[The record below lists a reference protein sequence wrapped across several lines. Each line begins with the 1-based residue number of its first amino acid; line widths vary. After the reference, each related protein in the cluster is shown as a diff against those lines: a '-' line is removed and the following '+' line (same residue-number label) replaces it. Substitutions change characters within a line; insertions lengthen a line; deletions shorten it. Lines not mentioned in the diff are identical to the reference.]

1 MEHAQV
7 CHRFKK
13 LLMVIKLRLVNKVNL
28 VFLMKLSLLA
38 MNLGPEPDHVGV
50 VLASADSAYW

>member
-7 CHRFKK
+7 CYRFKK
-13 LLMVIKLRLVNKVNL
+13 LLIVIKLILVNKVNL
-28 VFLMKLSLLA
+28 VFLMKLSLLV

-50 VLASADSAYW
+50 VIM